1 MPLTL
6 DYRPKTFID
15 VVGQPHVTPVLRA
28 FVDKGKP
35 PPVVILAGVAG
46 TGKTSSARIYAAALN
61 CPNVTKGNPC
71 GTCEACVSIQEG
83 ASDAV
88 IEIDAASHGGVAE
101 IRSIRDMCM
110 YAHSLEWRV
119 IIIDEAQALSGSAFK
134 ALLKIMEE
142 PPENTVFL
150 LLTTE
155 PETIPKPVKSRA
167 ASFEL
172 RSVPLVE
179 VAKRVQKV
187 AKAENFPISP
197 VLSARI
203 AQTTDG
209 HLRDAIMELDKCIQT
224 GITED
229 ADYLALT
236 KQIDVSLEIIAC
248 AVYNDLGGA
257 LAKVDYFFSAT
268 SDLKKFL
275 DQLLTSIVS
284 LSKAYVGVPS
294 RSGVVELAHM
304 VSRDSVIEAYNVL
317 WEAYLNV
324 KASHNPKV
332 IAQMV
337 ATKLVATM
345 ATHEPQKVEPV
356 VAEQPQTILSE
367 DREISIEEAFAML
380 A

>member
-1 MPLTL
+1 M
-6 DYRPKTFID
+6 
-15 VVGQPHVTPVLRA
+15 
-28 FVDKGKP
+28 
-35 PPVVILAGVAG
+35 
-46 TGKTSSARIYAAALN
+46 
-61 CPNVTKGNPC
+61 
-71 GTCEACVSIQEG
+71 
-83 ASDAV
+83 
-88 IEIDAASHGGVAE
+88 
-101 IRSIRDMCM
+101 
-110 YAHSLEWRV
+110 
-119 IIIDEAQALSGSAFK
+119 
-134 ALLKIMEE
+134 
-142 PPENTVFL
+142 FL

-257 LAKVDYFFSAT
+257 LAKVDDFFSAT

-304 VSRDSVIEAYNVL
+304 VSRDSVIEAYNIL
-317 WEAYLNV
+317 WESYLNV

-345 ATHEPQKVEPV
+345 ATHEPQKAEPV